1 MTKRTVATSRDQT
14 SLHYRSQH
22 IVKGFTSMDGIPGRE
37 TNRQTNRILIEYT
50 VMDQIQLTVLKDTL
64 VTKTEIN

>member
-1 MTKRTVATSRDQT
+1 
-14 SLHYRSQH
+14 
-22 IVKGFTSMDGIPGRE
+22 MDGIPGRE